1 LSTKK
6 SKQKKRR
13 EDKKPEKKISKNNAN
28 ECLPGIKMQ
37 PNT

>member
-6 SKQKKRR
+6 SKEKKRR
-13 EDKKPEKKISKNNAN
+13 EDKKPEEKLSKNNAN
-28 ECLPGIKMQ
+28 ECLLRIKMQ